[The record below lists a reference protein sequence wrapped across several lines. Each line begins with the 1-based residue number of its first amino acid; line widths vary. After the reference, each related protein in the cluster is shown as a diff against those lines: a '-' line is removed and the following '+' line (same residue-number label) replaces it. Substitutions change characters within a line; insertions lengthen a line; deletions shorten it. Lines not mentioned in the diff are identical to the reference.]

1 MSSRV
6 NLNDNISDVFGFT
19 IGGKDY
25 DLKYPT
31 MVELEPISDL
41 TAKRDAAE
49 KEGKTEEVAKLEQE
63 LTDKMYELI
72 IPVGHSTPIQDVL
85 KTQPFPV
92 IKAFNKMV
100 TEQFSAE

>member
-6 NLNDNISDVFGFT
+6 NLNDNVADAFGFT

-41 TAKRDAAE
+41 TTKRDAAE
-49 KEGKTEEVAKLEQE
+49 KSGDSEKVKELEQQ
-63 LTDKMYELI
+63 LTDKMYGLI